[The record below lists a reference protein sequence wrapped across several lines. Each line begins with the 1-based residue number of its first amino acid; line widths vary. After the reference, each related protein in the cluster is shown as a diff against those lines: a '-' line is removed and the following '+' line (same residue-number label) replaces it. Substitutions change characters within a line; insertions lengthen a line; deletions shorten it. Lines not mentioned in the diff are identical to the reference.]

1 MRTFWRIAAASSG
14 LAAVGAFVFL
24 SLFKS
29 WLGLGIFA
37 PLSETHPFI
46 LMLALLAL
54 AWLALVAMLTTYVI
68 LRRRNGN
75 GNGRAV
81 ERGKGGE
88 RYGGMGAFRSS
99 EP

>member
-37 PLSETHPFI
+37 PLSETHTFL
-46 LMLALLAL
+46 LMLAFLTL
-54 AWLALVAMLTTYVI
+54 AWLALVAMLATYVI

-75 GNGRAV
+75 GRSV

-88 RYGGMGAFRSS
+88 RNGGMGAFRSS
-99 EP
+99 ER

>member
-37 PLSETHPFI
+37 PLSETQTFL
-46 LMLALLAL
+46 LMLAYLAL
-54 AWLALVAMLTTYVI
+54 AWLALIAMLATYVI

-75 GNGRAV
+75 GRSA
-81 ERGKGGE
+81 ERGKGG
-88 RYGGMGAFRSS
+88 
-99 EP
+99 

>member
-37 PLSETHPFI
+37 PLSETHTFL
-46 LMLALLAL
+46 LMLAYLAL
-54 AWLALVAMLTTYVI
+54 AWLALIAMLATYVI

-75 GNGRAV
+75 GRSA

-88 RYGGMGAFRSS
+88 RNGGMGAFRSP